1 MAPVFPG
8 QLFFG
13 LASYA
18 LFKVIFLGVKAFLR
32 LQLARPAL
40 LRSNRAM
47 NSDYAIEVQ
56 VTPRYLPEQ
65 SLPAQNRYVFSYAV
79 RIANVGKKAAQLRT
93 RHWLITDANGKV
105 EEVRGAGVVGEQPM
119 LAPGDSFEY
128 TSGAII
134 ATPVGAMRGSYQMQ
148 SVDGTEFDAEIKMFS
163 LSVPRT
169 LH

>member
-1 MAPVFPG
+1 MPG
-8 QLFFG
+8 P
-13 LASYA
+13 SI
-18 LFKVIFLGVKAFLR
+18 KVIFLGVKAFLR
-32 LQLARPAL
+32 WQLARPAL

-65 SLPAQNRYVFSYAV
+65 SLPAQSRYVFSYAV

-93 RHWLITDANGKV
+93 RHWVITDANGKV
-105 EEVRGAGVVGEQPM
+105 EEVRGDGVVGEQPT

-134 ATPVGAMRGSYQMQ
+134 ATSVGAMRGSYQMQ

-163 LSVPRT
+163 LSIPRI